1 MGDGFEDKEKKMNC
15 PICKGKFE
23 RGSSTFSAEIEN
35 GLLFVK
41 DVPADI
47 CKQCGEVFIP
57 DEVAETLENL
67 VFKAKKEKVEMEII
81 SYKMAA

>member
-1 MGDGFEDKEKKMNC
+1 MNC
-15 PICKGKFE
+15 PICKGKIE
-23 RGSSTFSAEIEN
+23 RGITTFSAEVEN
-35 GLLFVK
+35 SLLFVK

-57 DEVAETLENL
+57 DKVAATLECL
-67 VFKAKKEKVEMEII
+67 VYKAREERVEIEII

>member
-1 MGDGFEDKEKKMNC
+1 MNC
-15 PICKGKFE
+15 PVCKGKIE
-23 RGSSTFSAEIEN
+23 RGITTFPTEIEN

-57 DEVAETLENL
+57 DEVAETLEDI
-67 VFKAKKEKVEMEII
+67 VFKARKEKVEVEII